1 MNNSIILEVS
11 MKILIVDDDAS
22 TLEMLKNALEINGY
36 ECDAYD
42 DAREALD
49 NYQPYKYDVV
59 LCDYFMPNINGID
72 FLKNLKALNDDVV
85 FILYSGSPNQAIIK
99 EAFNFGATDFLNKP
113 MDWTAFIE
121 LIQFYECSFEI

>member
-1 MNNSIILEVS
+1 MITIWEVI
-11 MKILIVDDDAS
+11 MRILIVDDDNS

-36 ECDAYD
+36 ECDAFD

-49 NYQPYKYDVV
+49 SYMPYKYDVV

-72 FLKNLKALNDDVV
+72 LLKNLKAMNDDIV

-113 MDWTAFIE
+113 MDWSVFIE
-121 LIQFYECSFEI
+121 LIQFYECNSDI